1 MSKHTLL
8 HELSLIIQ
16 TGQNLSRA
24 VKEKLQ
30 YQFVLHLGCR
40 ALLGLGLYVSKA
52 LDAEPADLDK
62 PDETAE
68 RVKKEKEKKE
78 ITRRELEEEEQ
89 RSFC

>member
-1 MSKHTLL
+1 MRT
-8 HELSLIIQ
+8 
-16 TGQNLSRA
+16 

-30 YQFVLHLGCR
+30 YQVVLHLGCR

-68 RVKKEKEKKE
+68 RVKKKRKE
-78 ITRRELEEEEQ
+78 IITHSKDAEQ
-89 RSFC
+89 EQESFC

>member
-1 MSKHTLL
+1 M
-8 HELSLIIQ
+8 
-16 TGQNLSRA
+16 RA

-30 YQFVLHLGCR
+30 YQVVLHLGCR

-68 RVKKEKEKKE
+68 RVKKKRKEK
-78 ITRRELEEEEQ
+78 
-89 RSFC
+89 